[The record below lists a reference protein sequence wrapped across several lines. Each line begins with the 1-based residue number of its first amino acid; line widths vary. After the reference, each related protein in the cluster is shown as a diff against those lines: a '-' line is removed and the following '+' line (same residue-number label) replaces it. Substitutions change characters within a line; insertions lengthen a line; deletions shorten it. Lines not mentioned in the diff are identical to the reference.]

1 MSKTKQ
7 ALILA
12 IIAAVGAAVGMI
24 AINQF
29 SGSSVQANQ
38 GGRSGAQKWEYCAIT
53 NVDTSEGSF
62 GARGRATIRYFYAGG
77 GKEETVEFV
86 PDFGKKIEYY
96 FIENGALSK
105 AIAKLGDE
113 GWEMVSK
120 EPVTE
125 NTTRHIFY
133 FKRLK
138 Q

>member
-1 MSKTKQ
+1 MNKTKQ
-7 ALILA
+7 VLILA

-24 AINQF
+24 AIKQF

-38 GGRSGAQKWEYCAIT
+38 GGRSGSQKWEYCAIT
-53 NVDTSEGSF
+53 NVSTSGDNTGE
-62 GARGRATIRYFYAGG
+62 RGVASIRYFYAGG
-77 GKEETVEFV
+77 AKKETVEFV
-86 PDFGKKIEYY
+86 PDFGKKVEYY

-120 EPVTE
+120 EPE
-125 NTTRHIFY
+125 NTSGHIFY
-133 FKRLK
+133 FKRPK